1 MNEYVLSPEE
11 TFNHVTGLAFD
22 KRGDEF
28 LNAVQAY
35 EKNIR
40 LQSEAV
46 KEKDNFSFDYFFNQA
61 QQLNLDDEDSSSDE
75 EDVLEDD
82 NDEDYTD
89 LTDADEHLA
98 KSVPNKTTVRKQ
110 RISKHST

>member
-28 LNAVQAY
+28 LNEVQSY
-35 EKNIR
+35 EKNVR

-46 KEKDNFSFDYFFNQA
+46 KEKENFSFDYFFNQPRK
-61 QQLNLDDEDSSSDE
+61 LNLDDEDSSSDE
-75 EDVLEDD
+75 EEEDD

-89 LTDADEHLA
+89 LTDGDEYLA
-98 KSVPNKTTVRKQ
+98 KSVPNKPTVRKP